1 MNESTLGTA
10 ALVHLAPMADYLDAD
25 GPLLLKEDIAVGLEM
40 LEHRWVPRAKP
51 GLGVEMLRDKV
62 FG

>member
-10 ALVHLAPMADYLDAD
+10 ALVHLASMADYLDAD
-25 GPLLLKEDIAVGLEM
+25 GPLLLSDDLAVGLEM
-40 LEHRWVPRAKP
+40 LEHRWLPKAKP
-51 GLGVEMLRDKV
+51 GLGIEMQMGKI